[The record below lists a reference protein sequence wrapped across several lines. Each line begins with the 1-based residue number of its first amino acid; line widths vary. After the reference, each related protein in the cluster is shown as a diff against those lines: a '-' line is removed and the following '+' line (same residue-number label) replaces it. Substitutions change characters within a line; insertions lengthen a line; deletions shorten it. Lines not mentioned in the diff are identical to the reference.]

1 MKKETTLFS
10 HKNNYKIKTKIPKFQ
25 YLSKQAK
32 SKCVSISKIKWWKS
46 FKRSNQQLK
55 LKIFKLFK
63 PKHNHKSKLTNKNKL
78 VKNLLNLLS
87 SVSIPKFNKI
97 SRLRNSKSQKDKK
110 IKTKRKTLL
119 KEWQK
124 IKFPKEW
131 AKLAI

>member
-10 HKNNYKIKTKIPKFQ
+10 HKNNYKIKTKILKFQ

-32 SKCVSISKIKWWKS
+32 NKCVSISKIKWWKS
-46 FKRSNQQLK
+46 FKQSNQPLK

-97 SRLRNSKSQKDKK
+97 SRLRNSKSQKDRK
-110 IKTKRKTLL
+110 IKTKRKTWL

-124 IKFPKEW
+124 IKFPKER